1 MNADEQKKWLRDQLY
16 KANTIYSWKYQGAG
30 QKYTNLAYW
39 ILSIFS
45 GGIPLLFLWSVT
57 DLTIDSPVF
66 FGLFILSTTLVFIGR
81 YLFAPDKDY
90 CYYLTP
96 MGIHYTEQD
105 MIPEMAYKIA
115 RGFAWVGIVVCIIV
129 AFIFGP
135 LAFVGAGAFA
145 LMSFGMTNFQSTVDK
160 SYIFID
166 ERSVVFHIRNDG
178 VVSFTI
184 PEKGKLQYKGL
195 VYTSTLE
202 EKAELLSHL
211 KLLFPEMEIVKI
223 KRLNDQY
230 KHPVYQQDE
239 VAE

>member
-1 MNADEQKKWLRDQLY
+1 MGSKEKIDQLKEQLY
-16 KANTIYSWKYQGAG
+16 QAKIIYSWEDV
-30 QKYTNLAYW
+30 
-39 ILSIFS
+39 
-45 GGIPLLFLWSVT
+45 GGSLKDKLVVWGVAAFIGWLLPLFLICVESIPLWSNEFW
-57 DLTIDSPVF
+57 F
-66 FGLFILSTTLVFIGR
+66 FTGCAIAGMLVVR
-81 YLFAPDKDY
+81 YLFFPDKHR
-90 CYYLTP
+90 CYHLTP

-105 MIPEMAYKIA
+105 MIPEVAYKIA

-129 AFIFGP
+129 AFMFGP

-166 ERSVVFHIRNDG
+166 ERSVVFHIINDG

-202 EKAELLSHL
+202 EKMELLTNLQSL
-211 KLLFPEMEIVKI
+211 SIDMEIMEI
-223 KRLNDQY
+223 KRLKD
-230 KHPVYQQDE
+230 
-239 VAE
+239 

>member
-1 MNADEQKKWLRDQLY
+1 MVMRNLTGALFPSFLLIVEEDAMTEPAFWLFSSVSLVM
-16 KANTIYSWKYQGAG
+16 
-30 QKYTNLAYW
+30 
-39 ILSIFS
+39 IFVS
-45 GGIPLLFLWSVT
+45 
-57 DLTIDSPVF
+57 
-66 FGLFILSTTLVFIGR
+66 R

-90 CYYLTP
+90 CYHLTP

-105 MIPEMAYKIA
+105 MIPEVAYKIA

-129 AFIFGP
+129 AFMFGP

-145 LMSFGMTNFQSTVDK
+145 LMSFGMTNFQSSVDK
-160 SYIFID
+160 SHIFID
-166 ERSVVFHIRNDG
+166 ERSVVFHIMNDG

-202 EKAELLSHL
+202 EKMELLTNLQS
-211 KLLFPEMEIVKI
+211 LFINMEIMEI

-230 KHPVYQQDE
+230 KHPIYQQDE

>member
-1 MNADEQKKWLRDQLY
+1 
-16 KANTIYSWKYQGAG
+16 
-30 QKYTNLAYW
+30 
-39 ILSIFS
+39 
-45 GGIPLLFLWSVT
+45 
-57 DLTIDSPVF
+57 
-66 FGLFILSTTLVFIGR
+66 
-81 YLFAPDKDY
+81 
-90 CYYLTP
+90 
-96 MGIHYTEQD
+96 MGIHYTEQN
-105 MIPEMAYKIA
+105 MIPEVAYKIA

-129 AFIFGP
+129 AFMFGP
-135 LAFVGAGAFA
+135 LAFVGAGAFT

-166 ERSVVFHIRNDG
+166 ERSVVFHIINDG

-202 EKAELLSHL
+202 EKMELLTNLQSL
-211 KLLFPEMEIVKI
+211 SIDMEIMEI

-230 KHPVYQQDE
+230 KHPIYQQDE

>member
-1 MNADEQKKWLRDQLY
+1 MGYKEKIEQLKEQLY
-16 KANTIYSWKYQGAG
+16 QAKIIYSWKDV
-30 QKYTNLAYW
+30 
-39 ILSIFS
+39 
-45 GGIPLLFLWSVT
+45 GGSLKDKLVVWGVAAFIGWLLPLFLICVESIPLWSNEFW
-57 DLTIDSPVF
+57 F
-66 FGLFILSTTLVFIGR
+66 FTGCAIAGMLVVR
-81 YLFAPDKDY
+81 YLFFPDKHR
-90 CYYLTP
+90 CYHLTP

-105 MIPEMAYKIA
+105 MIPEVAYKIA
-115 RGFAWVGIVVCIIV
+115 RGFAWIGIVVCIIV
-129 AFIFGP
+129 AFMFGP

-202 EKAELLSHL
+202 EKMELLTNLQSL
-211 KLLFPEMEIVKI
+211 SINMEIMEI

-230 KHPVYQQDE
+230 KHPIYQQDE
-239 VAE
+239 VA

>member
-1 MNADEQKKWLRDQLY
+1 MNSPESIVQLKEQLY
-16 KANTIYSWKYQGAG
+16 QSEVIYRWRYTGAG
-30 QKYTNLAYW
+30 QKLYKKVRWLCA
-39 ILSIFS
+39 ILTGALFPSFLLIVEEDAMTEPAFWLFSSVSLVMIFVS
-45 GGIPLLFLWSVT
+45 
-57 DLTIDSPVF
+57 
-66 FGLFILSTTLVFIGR
+66 R

-90 CYYLTP
+90 CYHLTP

-105 MIPEMAYKIA
+105 MIPEVAYKIA

-129 AFIFGP
+129 AFMFGP
-135 LAFVGAGAFA
+135 LALVGSGAFA
-145 LMSFGMTNFQSTVDK
+145 LMSFGMTNFQSAVDK

-166 ERSVVFHIRNDG
+166 ERSVVFHIINDG

-202 EKAELLSHL
+202 EKMELLTNLQS
-211 KLLFPEMEIVKI
+211 LFINMKIMEI

-230 KHPVYQQDE
+230 KHPIYQQDE
-239 VAE
+239 VSE

>member
-1 MNADEQKKWLRDQLY
+1 MGSKEKIDPLKEQLY
-16 KANTIYSWKYQGAG
+16 QAKIIYSWED
-30 QKYTNLAYW
+30 
-39 ILSIFS
+39 I
-45 GGIPLLFLWSVT
+45 GGSLKDKLVVWGVATFIGWLLPLFLICVESIPLWSNEFW
-57 DLTIDSPVF
+57 F
-66 FGLFILSTTLVFIGR
+66 FTGCAIAGMLVVR
-81 YLFAPDKDY
+81 YLFFPDKHR
-90 CYYLTP
+90 CYHLTP

-105 MIPEMAYKIA
+105 MIPEVAYKIA
-115 RGFAWVGIVVCIIV
+115 RGFAWIGIVVCIIV
-129 AFIFGP
+129 AFMFGP

-202 EKAELLSHL
+202 EKMELLTNLQSL
-211 KLLFPEMEIVKI
+211 SINMEIMEI

-230 KHPVYQQDE
+230 KHPIYQQDE

>member
-1 MNADEQKKWLRDQLY
+1 MNSPESIVQLKEQLY
-16 KANTIYSWKYQGAG
+16 QSEVIYRWRYTGAG
-30 QKYTNLAYW
+30 QKLYKKVRWLCA
-39 ILSIFS
+39 ILTGALFPSFLLIVEEDAMTEPAFWLFSSVSLIMIFVS
-45 GGIPLLFLWSVT
+45 
-57 DLTIDSPVF
+57 
-66 FGLFILSTTLVFIGR
+66 R

-90 CYYLTP
+90 CYHLAP
-96 MGIHYTEQD
+96 MGIYYTEQD
-105 MIPEMAYKIA
+105 MIPEVAYKIA

-129 AFIFGP
+129 AFMLGP

-202 EKAELLSHL
+202 EKMELLTNLQSL
-211 KLLFPEMEIVKI
+211 SINMEIMEI

-230 KHPVYQQDE
+230 KHPIYQQDE

>member
-1 MNADEQKKWLRDQLY
+1 MGSKEKIDQLKEQLY
-16 KANTIYSWKYQGAG
+16 QAKIIYSWED
-30 QKYTNLAYW
+30 
-39 ILSIFS
+39 I
-45 GGIPLLFLWSVT
+45 GGSLKDKLVVWGVATFIGWLLPLFLICVESIPLWSNEFW
-57 DLTIDSPVF
+57 F
-66 FGLFILSTTLVFIGR
+66 FTGCAIAGMLVVR
-81 YLFAPDKDY
+81 YLFFPDKHR
-90 CYYLTP
+90 CYHLTP

-105 MIPEMAYKIA
+105 MIPEVAYKIA

-129 AFIFGP
+129 AFMFGP

-145 LMSFGMTNFQSTVDK
+145 LMSFGVTNFQSTVDK

-166 ERSVVFHIRNDG
+166 ERSVVFHIMNDG

-202 EKAELLSHL
+202 EKMELLTNLQS
-211 KLLFPEMEIVKI
+211 FFINMEIIEV

-230 KHPVYQQDE
+230 KHPIYQQDKF
-239 VAE
+239 AE

>member
-1 MNADEQKKWLRDQLY
+1 MNSSESIVQLKEQLY
-16 KANTIYSWKYQGAG
+16 QSEAIYRWRYTGAG
-30 QKYTNLAYW
+30 QKLYKKVRWLCA
-39 ILSIFS
+39 ILTGALFPSFLLIVEDDAMTEPAFWLFSSVSLVMIFVS
-45 GGIPLLFLWSVT
+45 
-57 DLTIDSPVF
+57 
-66 FGLFILSTTLVFIGR
+66 R

-90 CYYLTP
+90 CYHLTP

-105 MIPEMAYKIA
+105 MIPEVAYKIY

-129 AFIFGP
+129 AFMFGP

-145 LMSFGMTNFQSTVDK
+145 LMSFGMTNFQSTIDK
-160 SYIFID
+160 SHIFID
-166 ERSVVFHIRNDG
+166 ERSVVFHIINDG
-178 VVSFTI
+178 VVSLAI
-184 PEKGKLQYKGL
+184 PEKGAYGYIGDI
-195 VYTSTLE
+195 YTQTLE
-202 EKAELLSHL
+202 QKVELLSHL

>member
-1 MNADEQKKWLRDQLY
+1 
-16 KANTIYSWKYQGAG
+16 
-30 QKYTNLAYW
+30 
-39 ILSIFS
+39 
-45 GGIPLLFLWSVT
+45 
-57 DLTIDSPVF
+57 
-66 FGLFILSTTLVFIGR
+66 
-81 YLFAPDKDY
+81 
-90 CYYLTP
+90 

-184 PEKGKLQYKGL
+184 PEKGKLQYEGL

>member
-1 MNADEQKKWLRDQLY
+1 MGSKEKIDPLKEQLY
-16 KANTIYSWKYQGAG
+16 QAKIIYSWED
-30 QKYTNLAYW
+30 
-39 ILSIFS
+39 I
-45 GGIPLLFLWSVT
+45 GGSLKDKLVVWGVATFIGWLLPLFLICVESIPLWSNEFW
-57 DLTIDSPVF
+57 F
-66 FGLFILSTTLVFIGR
+66 FTGCAIAGMLVVR
-81 YLFAPDKDY
+81 YLFFPDKHR
-90 CYYLTP
+90 CYHLTS

-129 AFIFGP
+129 AFMFGP

-166 ERSVVFHIRNDG
+166 ERSVVFHIMNDG

-202 EKAELLSHL
+202 ERMELLTNLQS
-211 KLLFPEMEIVKI
+211 LFPEMEMVKI

-230 KHPVYQQDE
+230 KHPIYQQDE
-239 VAE
+239 TAE

>member
-1 MNADEQKKWLRDQLY
+1 M
-16 KANTIYSWKYQGAG
+16 YSWEYQGAG

-57 DLTIDSPVF
+57 DLTVDSPVF
-66 FGLFILSTTLVFIGR
+66 LGLFILSTTLVFIGR

-96 MGIHYTEQD
+96 MGIHYTEQN
-105 MIPEMAYKIA
+105 MIPEVAYKIA

-129 AFIFGP
+129 AFMFGP
-135 LAFVGAGAFA
+135 LAFVGAGAFT

-166 ERSVVFHIRNDG
+166 ERSVVFHIINDG

-202 EKAELLSHL
+202 EKMELLTNLQSL
-211 KLLFPEMEIVKI
+211 SIDMEIMEI

-230 KHPVYQQDE
+230 KHPIYQQDE